1 MAGGGTPQGRQGSD
15 RYNEMCELEKK
26 LRLIDEHL
34 LAAKPDFSI
43 EALCERVMVRV
54 LYEIDH
60 YVDAF
65 VPFVTNLP
73 SHEEIPAL
81 LKHLK
86 AMMVLPAVLVESRIA
101 SYFTIRNHFGATST
115 G

>member
-1 MAGGGTPQGRQGSD
+1 
-15 RYNEMCELEKK
+15 MCELEKK
-26 LRLIDEHL
+26 IRLIDHL
-34 LAAKPDFSI
+34 TKPELSI
-43 EALCERVMVRV
+43 QALCEKVMVRV
-54 LYEIDH
+54 LYEIDR

-65 VPFVTNLP
+65 VPFVTNMP

-101 SYFTIRNHFGATST
+101 SYFTIRNHFAGGST